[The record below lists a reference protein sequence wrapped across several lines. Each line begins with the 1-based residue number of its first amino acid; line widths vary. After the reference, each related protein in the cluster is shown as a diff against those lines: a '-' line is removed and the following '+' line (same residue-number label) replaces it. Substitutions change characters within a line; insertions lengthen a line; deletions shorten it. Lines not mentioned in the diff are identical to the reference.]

1 MASGPQMQELHALLS
16 ARVTGLPLSG
26 HATGAS
32 TLLNIGVLGV
42 GALTEKVVIGI
53 RQSGF
58 TGKILLSPR
67 NQERAQRLAR
77 LWLCEVMAENQSV
90 VDGCALLLLGV
101 RPDAVEQL
109 ANEVRLRPEQT
120 LVSLVAGMSLGSLAH
135 HFPTARHVRAML
147 SYAAQINQ
155 STVVVTPGVSRM
167 RAYCAPLDH

>member
-58 TGKILLSPR
+58 TGKILLPR
-67 NQERAQRLAR
+67 ATRSVPGGSQGCGSAR
-77 LWLCEVMAENQSV
+77 
-90 VDGCALLLLGV
+90 
-101 RPDAVEQL
+101 
-109 ANEVRLRPEQT
+109 
-120 LVSLVAGMSLGSLAH
+120 
-135 HFPTARHVRAML
+135 
-147 SYAAQINQ
+147 
-155 STVVVTPGVSRM
+155 
-167 RAYCAPLDH
+167 